1 MKPAMIDL
9 HTPSEHGVYALL
21 AGQAVK
27 TAKNAAF
34 RGVYVPAVAKKQ
46 RCSGARA
53 FRGLPLFRSFLY
65 LLLFIYPPGAD
76 DGVTEGVSV

>member
-34 RGVYVPAVAKKQ
+34 RGVCVTC
-46 RCSGARA
+46 CS
-53 FRGLPLFRSFLY
+53 
-65 LLLFIYPPGAD
+65 
-76 DGVTEGVSV
+76 